1 MSSEYCLKKLTFCK
15 ISLNP
20 KLDRWWKFQLS
31 ILTNKKVFFLKKKI
45 WIVPCKVLTFWE
57 THKIWKIRLYGFD
70 KSADLL
76 SKRQNHEKD
85 FFKLCVL
92 LKETKG
98 RSSGQTPFTLKP
110 KLALKKQQFSTP
122 QKYFSNFCKK
132 KFTFVSSTF
141 LVQTLQCKKK
151 KFKKEFCPWK
161 HKKNSHQKL
170 LIIYNQ
176 QFFS

>member
-1 MSSEYCLKKLTFCK
+1 
-15 ISLNP
+15 
-20 KLDRWWKFQLS
+20 
-31 ILTNKKVFFLKKKI
+31 
-45 WIVPCKVLTFWE
+45 
-57 THKIWKIRLYGFD
+57 
-70 KSADLL
+70 
-76 SKRQNHEKD
+76 
-85 FFKLCVL
+85 VL

-151 KFKKEFCPWK
+151 NL
-161 HKKNSHQKL
+161 KKNFAHENIKKTAIKNCS
-170 LIIYNQ
+170 
-176 QFFS
+176 